1 MEDKVIKMQMGRLIS
16 IIKQNCTDA
25 EQIINNLKK
34 DNNEDYLNALK
45 AYVSDNNLKGKRETK
60 KEKTTKE
67 VVKMLTNDDRIKT
80 IITSGV
86 TEVEMISQIR
96 EIYSK
101 EERRKEITNK
111 IQNLNEKKIK
121 IEEEIKNLTEQ
132 LNTL

>member
-1 MEDKVIKMQMGRLIS
+1 MKDRVIKMQMGKMIS
-16 IIKQNCTDA
+16 IINQNCTDG
-25 EQIINNLKK
+25 EKIINDLKK

-45 AYVSDNNLKGKRETK
+45 AYVSDNNLKGKRKTK

-67 VVKMLTNDDRIKT
+67 VVKILTNDDRIKT
-80 IITSGV
+80 IIASGA

-101 EERRKEITNK
+101 EERRKEITDK
-111 IQNLNEKKIK
+111 IKNLNEKKIK

>member
-1 MEDKVIKMQMGRLIS
+1 MKDRVIKMQMGKMIS
-16 IIKQNCTDA
+16 IIMQNCTDG
-25 EQIINNLKK
+25 EQIINDLKK

-45 AYVSDNNLKGKRETK
+45 AYVRDNNLKGKRETK

-67 VVKMLTNDDRIKT
+67 VVKMLTNDDIIKN
-80 IITSGV
+80 IITSGA

-101 EERRKEITNK
+101 EERRKEITDK
-111 IQNLNEKKIK
+111 IKNLNEKKIK
-121 IEEEIKNLTEQ
+121 IEEEIKNLIEQ

>member
-1 MEDKVIKMQMGRLIS
+1 MEDRVIKMQMGKRIS
-16 IIKQNCTDA
+16 IIMQNCTDG
-25 EQIINNLKK
+25 EQIINDLKK

-45 AYVSDNNLKGKRETK
+45 AYVRDNNLKGKRKTK

-67 VVKMLTNDDRIKT
+67 VVKILTNDDRIKT
-80 IITSGV
+80 IIASGA

-101 EERRKEITNK
+101 EERRKEITDK
-111 IQNLNEKKIK
+111 IKNLNDKKIK

>member
-1 MEDKVIKMQMGRLIS
+1 MEDKVIKMQMGRMIS
-16 IIKQNCTDA
+16 IIKQNYTDG
-25 EQIINNLKK
+25 EQIINDLKK

-45 AYVSDNNLKGKRETK
+45 AYVRDNNLKGKRETK

-67 VVKMLTNDDRIKT
+67 VVKMVTNDDIIKN
-80 IITSGV
+80 IITSGA

-101 EERRKEITNK
+101 EERRKEITDK
-111 IQNLNEKKIK
+111 IKNLNEKKIK

>member
-1 MEDKVIKMQMGRLIS
+1 MEDRVIKMQMGKMIS
-16 IIKQNCTDA
+16 IITQNCTDG
-25 EQIINNLKK
+25 EQIINDLKK

-45 AYVSDNNLKGKRETK
+45 AYVRDNNLKGKRKTK

-67 VVKMLTNDDRIKT
+67 VVKMLTNDDIIKT
-80 IITSGV
+80 IITSGA
-86 TEVEMISQIR
+86 TEVEMISRIR

-101 EERRKEITNK
+101 EERRKEITDK
-111 IQNLNEKKIK
+111 IKNLNEKKIK

>member
-1 MEDKVIKMQMGRLIS
+1 MEDRVIKMQMGKMIS
-16 IIKQNCTDA
+16 IIMQNCTDG
-25 EQIINNLKK
+25 EQIINDLKK

-45 AYVSDNNLKGKRETK
+45 AYVRDNNLKGKRKTK

-67 VVKMLTNDDRIKT
+67 VVKILTNDDRIKT
-80 IITSGV
+80 IIASGA

-101 EERRKEITNK
+101 EERRKEITDK
-111 IQNLNEKKIK
+111 IKNLNEKKIK
-121 IEEEIKNLTEQ
+121 IEEEIKNLIEQ

>member
-1 MEDKVIKMQMGRLIS
+1 MEDKVIKMQIGKMIS
-16 IIKQNCTDA
+16 IIKQNCTDE
-25 EQIINNLKK
+25 EQIINDLKK

-45 AYVSDNNLKGKRETK
+45 AYVSDNNLKGKRKTK

-67 VVKMLTNDDRIKT
+67 VVKMRTNDDRIKT
-80 IITSGV
+80 IITSGA

-101 EERRKEITNK
+101 EERRKEITDK
-111 IQNLNEKKIK
+111 IKNLNEKKIK
-121 IEEEIKNLTEQ
+121 IEEKIKNLIEQ